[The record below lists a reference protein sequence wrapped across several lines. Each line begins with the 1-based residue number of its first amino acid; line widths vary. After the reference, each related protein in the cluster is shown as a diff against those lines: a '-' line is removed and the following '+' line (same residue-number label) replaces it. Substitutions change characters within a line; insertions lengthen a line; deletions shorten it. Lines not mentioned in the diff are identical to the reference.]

1 MMIVNILLGTLLLFA
16 GRRLFWLFVGVM
28 GFVAGM
34 YLAATLAPQQPQGI
48 ILLIGIVSGILG
60 AILAVFLQ
68 RLAVAVAGFVAGGYF
83 LVMVVNLFTGVSG
96 QLELAPFLIGGVI
109 GAVLV
114 VSLFDWALI
123 FLSALAG
130 ATLIVQAFQFSTIIT
145 LLLFLVLLL
154 VGMGAQYS
162 QKKNHG

>member
-1 MMIVNILLGTLLLFA
+1 MIVNIVLGTLLLFA

-28 GFVAGM
+28 GSIAGM

-83 LVMVVNLFTGVSG
+83 LVMVVNLFTDVSS
-96 QLELAPFLIGGVI
+96 QWELAPFLIGGVI

-114 VSLFDWALI
+114 ASLLDWALI

-130 ATLIVQAFQFSTIIT
+130 ATLIVQALQFSTIIT

-154 VGMGAQYS
+154 IGMGVQYS